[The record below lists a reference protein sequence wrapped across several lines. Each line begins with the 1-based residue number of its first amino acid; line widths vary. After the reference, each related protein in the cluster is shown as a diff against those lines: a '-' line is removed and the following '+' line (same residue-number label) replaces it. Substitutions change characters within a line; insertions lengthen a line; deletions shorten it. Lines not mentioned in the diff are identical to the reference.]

1 MVCTMANFHCR
12 ERKKIIIATISDIN
26 RIAANLH
33 TLSNSFSGTSRR
45 VFILSETLDSFSP
58 YQGRLQYYNTS
69 HRKAT
74 VCEADTSHRMLGDS
88 HPQSSVGK
96 ALQTHCG
103 QPGGETRGFII
114 IIHTFTTQIYQR
126 YLLEVCHWNQ
136 SFVRFQLHFFRTN
149 FLQGNGKKYAHIY
162 SHKISGIT
170 DFQGNVFQLTST
182 LYIFCEKSSL
192 TGLSGG
198 CTSTIRWVITST
210 SLKNNIMLPRC
221 VDEAHLRCH

>member
-1 MVCTMANFHCR
+1 MISGASPVLEYVQDKLHLPSERYWKGCMVCTMANFHCR

-114 IIHTFTTQIYQR
+114 IIHTFTTQVDLPAVPSGSVPLESELRSVSTPLLQNELPTGEWKR
-126 YLLEVCHWNQ
+126 VCTYL
-136 SFVRFQLHFFRTN
+136 
-149 FLQGNGKKYAHIY
+149 
-162 SHKISGIT
+162 
-170 DFQGNVFQLTST
+170 
-182 LYIFCEKSSL
+182 
-192 TGLSGG
+192 
-198 CTSTIRWVITST
+198 
-210 SLKNNIMLPRC
+210 
-221 VDEAHLRCH
+221 